1 MTMMTPENPS
11 KEWLRKQE
19 LQQAIAKFNKEH
31 AEKSFS
37 GRHPELGRM
46 INCQICGNRHRE
58 HDSIVVCT
66 QRFCTSKHDSSVLLT
81 SDSAHDGPATIKD
94 VIGAAA
100 FAKKRRNPHFSHRR
114 LQLVQM
120 TQQIFHEEFEPYF
133 TDHVSSMK
141 QARMI
146 AAIALKNAR
155 RVRSQSKQHQQDC
168 SRRINRGLLP
178 GGAR

>member
-1 MTMMTPENPS
+1 MNQD
-11 KEWLRKQE
+11 LGA
-19 LQQAIAKFNKEH
+19 AIQKFREDFRNR
-31 AEKSFS
+31 SFS
-37 GRHPELGRM
+37 GRNLALGKM
-46 INCQICGNRHRE
+46 VNCQICGNRHRE

-155 RVRSQSKQHQQDC
+155 RVQSQSKQHQQDC

>member
-1 MTMMTPENPS
+1 MMLMPENPS
-11 KEWLRKQE
+11 KEWLRKHE

-37 GRHPELGRM
+37 ARHPELGRM
-46 INCQICGNRHRE
+46 VNCQICGNRHRE
-58 HDSIVVCT
+58 HDPIVVCT

-100 FAKKRRNPHFSHRR
+100 FAKKRHNPHINQRK
-114 LQLVQM
+114 LQLVEL
-120 TQQIFHEEFEPYF
+120 TRKIFHEEFEPYF
-133 TDHVSSMK
+133 TDHVKSMHE
-141 QARMI
+141 
-146 AAIALKNAR
+146 AR
-155 RVRSQSKQHQQDC
+155 RAAKAILKAAHRAVSDKLRQQQDI

-178 GGAR
+178 GSAR